1 MDEGLSMKAFDRGGY
16 HVRLAASEADVSRAK
31 ALRHRAFFGSAGVDE
46 DAFDTS
52 CEHVLIDNRE
62 GRLLGCFRILSLPSG
77 QALSQSYSA
86 QFYDLG
92 QLAGFE
98 GKMLEIGRFCLEPEV
113 AEPDVLRIAW
123 GALTRF
129 VDEQNIKMLFG
140 CASFSGVSGLR
151 YQDSFA
157 LLRAR
162 HLAPECWRPRQRAR
176 DVFDFGTAPH
186 GEADLKRG
194 IVQMPPLLRSY
205 LAMGGWVSD
214 HAVIDREMGTM
225 HVFTGL
231 EVRAIPAARKRL
243 LRALAA

>member
-1 MDEGLSMKAFDRGGY
+1 MDEGLSMKAFDRGRY

-140 CASFSGVSGLR
+140 CASFSGVSGLP

-157 LLRAR
+157 LLKAR
-162 HLAPECWRPRQRAR
+162 HLAPACWRPGQRAR
-176 DVFDFGTAPH
+176 DVFDFGTAPY

-194 IVQMPPLLRSY
+194 I
-205 LAMGGWVSD
+205 
-214 HAVIDREMGTM
+214 
-225 HVFTGL
+225 
-231 EVRAIPAARKRL
+231 AR
-243 LRALAA
+243 